1 MSLARSTYY
10 RRSDAERRELRAQ
23 SDRALCEAIETVLA
37 DWPAYGYRRV
47 THELRRRGILAKHKR
62 IARIM
67 REQALTPRRVRR
79 FIATTDSDHDEP
91 IYPNLAKGLTPAGPD
106 QLWVADIT
114 YIRLR
119 AGFAF
124 LAVILDAWSRRVVG
138 YGLGQTISAQLTL
151 AALDA
156 AITSRRPAPGL
167 VHHSD
172 RGSQYAARTYRDRLA
187 QFGIPGSM
195 GARANPYDNA
205 KAESFMKTLK
215 HEEVLVHDYETMRDV
230 AERLPRFLEEVY
242 NRQRLHSALGYLP
255 PGEFERTHDRRGVS
269 S

>member
-1 MSLARSTYY
+1 M
-10 RRSDAERRELRAQ
+10 
-23 SDRALCEAIETVLA
+23 
-37 DWPAYGYRRV
+37 
-47 THELRRRGILAKHKR
+47 
-62 IARIM
+62 
-67 REQALTPRRVRR
+67 
-79 FIATTDSDHDEP
+79 
-91 IYPNLAKGLTPAGPD
+91 
-106 QLWVADIT
+106 
-114 YIRLR
+114 
-119 AGFAF
+119 
-124 LAVILDAWSRRVVG
+124 ILDAWSRRVVG

-187 QFGIPGSM
+187 EFGILGSM

-255 PGEFERTHDRRGVS
+255 PEEFERTHDRRGVNS
-269 S
+269 